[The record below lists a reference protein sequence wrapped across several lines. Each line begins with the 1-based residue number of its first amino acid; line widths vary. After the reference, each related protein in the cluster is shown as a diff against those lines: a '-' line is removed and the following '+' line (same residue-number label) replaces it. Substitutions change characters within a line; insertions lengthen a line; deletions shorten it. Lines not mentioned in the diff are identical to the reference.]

1 MGVCNGPGEKVT
13 GVGLREVLYA
23 LSVDDSAITTIR
35 EVLHTTVPIADW
47 PFKTVDVL
55 YEEVVIGETVITI

>member
-35 EVLHTTVPIADW
+35 EVLHTTVPIAD
-47 PFKTVDVL
+47 
-55 YEEVVIGETVITI
+55 